1 MALIVVCLFPGVGAA
16 FCSSPYP
23 PDPPSTFNRPNPPN
37 RPYCLDAFSGTHT
50 CDYWEIDSYNA
61 AVQQYNYELEDYL
74 RKLKQYVADAA
85 MFADDALEYAKC
97 EIRDL
102 E

>member
-1 MALIVVCLFPGVGAA
+1 MVVCLFPGVGVA
-16 FCSSPYP
+16 CLEPYP
-23 PDPPSTFNRPNPPN
+23 PDPPSTYNRPDPPP
-37 RPYCLDAFSGTHT
+37 RPYCLDAFYGTHR
-50 CDYWEIDSYNA
+50 CDSWEIESYNA

-74 RKLKQYVADAA
+74 RKLKQYVADAEQ
-85 MFADDALEYAKC
+85 FSIEALEYAKC